1 MNNPPDILYYTPP
14 PDASDALI
22 RAAQAGNSAT
32 SLQEDAARQLMK
44 SGEFRKGVA
53 PRPTAA
59 GKAILNRTGDMQN
72 PEYLAGW
79 KIFCA
84 NMINFYCDNPEYAE
98 VFSPE
103 TVTTRLGL
111 DEIVRIYRYAPSILE
126 ADEYLEA
133 AMDRFS
139 DTQQVLESKTQRI
152 GLPGGSPPRLTL

>member
-1 MNNPPDILYYTPP
+1 MNNPPDILYYTPSP
-14 PDASDALI
+14 GASESLI
-22 RAAQAGNSAT
+22 RAAQAGNSAA

-44 SGEFRKGVA
+44 AGEFRKGVA

-59 GKAILNRTGDMQN
+59 GEKILNRSGDMN
-72 PEYLAGW
+72 DPEYLAGW

-84 NMINFYCDNPEYAE
+84 NMINFYCDNLEYAK

-103 TVTTRLGL
+103 TVTDRLGL
-111 DEIVRIYRYAPSILE
+111 DEIVRIYRYAPSIPE
-126 ADEYLEA
+126 ADDYLEA

-139 DTQQVLESKTQRI
+139 DMQPVLESKTQRI